1 MKNTSAANK
10 TDMRDWYSISVD
22 TIRAWMIFLS
32 VLVAAIVGYYGYR
45 VWDHNLVQRE
55 SAKVLRE
62 AETLLDELR
71 GRDGIATYR
80 REYGSAQSGFR
91 EAREAYHAGNHQLA
105 LRGGRTSRNLLQ
117 WIRDALSQR
126 SSVGH
131 AQFIS
136 VQGTVQYRRGDSSEW
151 TTARSRLALSYGDYV
166 RTGGNGS
173 AELMFLNGTLYT
185 VRPNT
190 LFIISRTRSD
200 EATTAEQSINM
211 EYGWVNLNTATQ
223 ASTVSTPSAEA
234 RVQEDSQAMVTY
246 DQRSGKARFV
256 SYRGRIKLAAKQGG
270 SRREVGPLQQVTQ
283 VRQALSA
290 ARAIP
295 SRPDLADPPDN
306 FQVNLDKLKEL
317 PLVWDSVSGA
327 QQYAL
332 QVARNQLFVD
342 NLIDVEDRSRTEATL
357 GLQGEGTFQWRVAAI
372 DDGGTL
378 GPWSAPR
385 TFRVSAYGGG
395 DENDGKP
402 PYLQI
407 SNVQSYGSIF
417 IVSGATEV
425 GAKLE
430 INDEPVTVN
439 SDGTFAKTIQLADEG
454 WRFLTLRA
462 RDSWGNEAVER
473 RRVFV
478 EGY

>member
-1 MKNTSAANK
+1 MKNSSAAKK

-22 TIRAWMIFLS
+22 TIRAWIIFAT
-32 VLVAAIVGYYGYR
+32 VLIAVVVGYFGYR
-45 VWDHNLVQRE
+45 AWDHNLVQRE
-55 SAKVLRE
+55 SARVLRE

-80 REYGSAQSGFR
+80 REYDSAQTGFR
-91 EAREAYHAGNHQLA
+91 EARDDYHAGHHQQA
-105 LRGGRTSRNLLQ
+105 LRGGKTSRNLLH
-117 WIRDALSQR
+117 WINDALSQR

-136 VQGTVQYRRGDSSEW
+136 VHGTVQYRRGDSNEW
-151 TTARSRLALSYGDYV
+151 SAARGRLALTYGDYV
-166 RTGGNGS
+166 RTGGSGS

-200 EATTAEQSINM
+200 PATTAQQSINM
-211 EYGWVNLNTATQ
+211 EYGWVNLNTAKQ
-223 ASTVSTPSAEA
+223 PSTVSTPSAEA
-234 RVQEDSQAMVTY
+234 RVASDSQALVSY

-256 SYRGRIKLAAKQGG
+256 SYRGRIKLAAKSGA
-270 SRREVGPLQQVTQ
+270 RREVGPLQQVTQ
-283 VRQALSA
+283 VRQALSKT
-290 ARAIP
+290 RAIP

-317 PLVWDSVSGA
+317 PLAWGSVAGA
-327 QQYAL
+327 RQYAL
-332 QVARNQLFVD
+332 QVGRNQLFVD
-342 NLIDVEDRSRTEATL
+342 NLIDVEDRSRTQATL

-372 DDGGTL
+372 DAGGTL
-378 GPWSAPR
+378 GPWSAAR
-385 TFRVSAYGGG
+385 TFRVSAYGSG

-402 PYLQI
+402 PYLEVA
-407 SNVQSYGSIF
+407 NVHSYGSIF
-417 IVSGATEV
+417 IVSGTTEV
-425 GAKLE
+425 GAELE
-430 INDEPVTVN
+430 INDEPVTVS

-454 WRFLTLRA
+454 NQFLTLRA
-462 RDSWGNEAVER
+462 RDAWGNEAVER